1 MAWGSL
7 YNLLHSGGG
16 GGRGELGGVVV
27 DAGAA
32 VRLACDVA
40 KGMAFLHSLD
50 RDKIV
55 PAYHLNSKHIM
66 VTFIYIYFL
75 CTIFI
80 LTVKKY
86 CRSMKILRLV

>member
-16 GGRGELGGVVV
+16 SGRGEMGGVVV

-66 VTFIYIYFL
+66 VCTF
-75 CTIFI
+75 C
-80 LTVKKY
+80 VN
-86 CRSMKILRLV
+86 